1 MEAVLLV
8 IHLIIALAII
18 ALVLIQPSESGGFL
32 GNGGSMS
39 NVALPRRSGNPLT
52 RATTILAG
60 IFFLTSLLLAS
71 AAGHRPVQKSILD
84 AAVADQPAAV
94 LTTEEAP
101 AMPGE
106 EPAAAP
112 ETPKA
117 PISK

>member
-18 ALVLIQPSESGGFL
+18 AIVLIQPSESGGFM
-32 GNGGSMS
+32 GSGGSMS

-60 IFFLTSLLLAS
+60 IFFITSLLLAS
-71 AAGHRPVQKSILD
+71 VAGHRPAKTSILD
-84 AAVADQPAAV
+84 VAIDQPAAV

-101 AMPGE
+101 PM
-106 EPAAAP
+106 PAAPAVP